1 MGVHPLR
8 GNPTTK
14 TTADVLDDIL
24 RALDSEDATVT
35 ISVES
40 RRYGKAV
47 TVIEGLD
54 GRTDVTDLLKALKR
68 GLATGGAAKD
78 GRIELQG
85 DHRRRAAA
93 ILAEHGLTIAP

>member
-1 MGVHPLR
+1 MR

-14 TTADVLDDIL
+14 TTRDVLDDIL
-24 RALDSEDATVT
+24 RTLDAEDAIVT

-47 TVIEGLD
+47 TVIDGLE
-54 GRTDVTDLLKALKR
+54 GRTDVLDLLKALKR
-68 GLATGGAAKD
+68 GLATGGSAKG

-85 DHRRRAAA
+85 DHRRRAAD
-93 ILAEHGLTIAP
+93 ILAEQGLTVAT